1 MDKSFYDVAD
11 PESLIDK
18 LQVREAEVF
27 QQAELSY
34 PSIVKRGGL
43 RDLQYRTFDESFV
56 SVDFLVD
63 VKDAMGAN
71 IVNAM
76 LEGVAELFREWFA
89 EQKILFSIL
98 SNYATESVVT
108 MKTAIPVSRLSK
120 GAMAGNC

>member
-1 MDKSFYDVAD
+1 M
-11 PESLIDK
+11 
-18 LQVREAEVF
+18 
-27 QQAELSY
+27 
-34 PSIVKRGGL
+34 
-43 RDLQYRTFDESFV
+43 QYRTFDESFV

-120 GAMAGNC
+120 GSNGREIAEKLF